1 MPNIP
6 PLVSH
11 MPDSEALYAS
21 YTVTGGGGSTQVI
34 FNNADQNAVLGV
46 TQNLAPDAPVLLK
59 KVVIGTSY
67 GTSPLALRALLL
79 AEVVGLSVTSTT
91 TPVSGDTLTFQ
102 FVGTPSGGAAVF
114 LGPPLVLSA
123 GGLPS
128 TTPVPIVLNSFGDIG
143 AVTQAVPFFNVE
155 LQALYTTTGTTS
167 FELVM
172 SNYNQNAQIIG
183 CVAS

>member
-11 MPDSEALYAS
+11 MPDSEALYAP
-21 YTVTGGGGSTQVI
+21 YTATGGGSTQVI
-34 FNNADQNAVLGV
+34 FNNGGQSAVLGI
-46 TQNLAPDAPVLLK
+46 TQNLAPNASVLLK
-59 KVVIGTSY
+59 EITVTVSY

-102 FVGTPSGGAAVF
+102 FVGTPSGGTAVF
-114 LGPPLVLSA
+114 LGPPLVLSGA
-123 GGLPS
+123 ELPS
-128 TTPVPIVLNSFGDIG
+128 TTPVPVVLNSFGDIG

-155 LQALYTTTGTTS
+155 LQVLYTTTGATTFELTTS
-167 FELVM
+167 
-172 SNYNQNAQIIG
+172 NYTQNAQIIG
-183 CVAS
+183 CVKS